1 MSEKLKILIVDD
13 SRIFRS
19 IIEEALKGEVD
30 LQVIGS
36 VRNGEKAIE
45 FIKSSPPDLV
55 TLDVEM
61 PEMDGLETLE
71 AIQEINES
79 NPDRPDIG
87 VIMVSAFTSKG
98 ADITI
103 NALHAG
109 AFDFVTK
116 PEGKDVAE
124 NISSLRSQLLVKIR
138 HFAVKRISSR
148 VGRSVSRPAITPFR
162 RPLIKDVRPKIVA
175 PPIGRGTVHR
185 APTAIKAVLIGVS
198 TGGPRALADML
209 PELSDKVDL
218 PFFIVQHMPPTF
230 TQSLANSLDSR
241 CRHRVIESLDNDVV
255 QNGYIYI
262 APGGRH
268 MLLHKN
274 STGRIVTILNQ
285 DPPENGCRPS
295 VDVLFRS
302 AVNVYGGDVVAIIL
316 TGMGADGTKGLVP
329 LKLEGAYAIVQDKET
344 SVVWGMPGSAVEA
357 GYVDE
362 ILPLNRIPDAVTS
375 VIQRK

>member
-1 MSEKLKILIVDD
+1 MTDKLKILIVDD
-13 SRIFRS
+13 SRVFRS
-19 IIEEALKGEVD
+19 IIEEAMKGEVD

-71 AIQEINES
+71 AIHEINAS
-79 NPDRPDIG
+79 NPDRLEIG

-103 NALHAG
+103 KALQAG
-109 AFDFVTK
+109 AFDFITK

-138 HFAVKRISSR
+138 HFAVKRISSM
-148 VGRSVSRPAITPFR
+148 VGRSVARSITTPFR
-162 RPLIKDVRPKIVA
+162 RPLIRDARPKIVA
-175 PPIGRGTVHR
+175 PPIVSRHTTG
-185 APTAIKAVLIGVS
+185 IKAVLIGVS

-209 PELSDKVDL
+209 PELSEKVNL

-230 TQSLANSLDSR
+230 TQSLANSLDAT
-241 CRHRVIESLDNDVV
+241 CRHRVIEALDNDPV
-255 QNGYIYI
+255 QDGYIYI
-262 APGGRH
+262 APGGSH
-268 MLLHKN
+268 MLMHKDRM
-274 STGRIVTILNQ
+274 GRVVTILNQ

-302 AVNVYGGDVVAIIL
+302 AVDVYGGDMVAIIL
-316 TGMGADGTKGLVP
+316 TGMGADGTKGLGL

-344 SVVWGMPGSAVEA
+344 SIVWGMPGSAVEA
-357 GYVDE
+357 GYADE
-362 ILPLNRIPDAVTS
+362 ILPLNKIPDAVMW
-375 VIQRK
+375 VIQKKRG